1 VLQCVA
7 VCCSVLQCVASVFRE
22 SSSVLQCIAVRCS
35 ALQCVAVCCSVLQ
48 CVARVFRESN
58 SVLQCV
64 AVRCKCLSRIK
75 QCVAVRC
82 SVLQCVAVRCK
93 CLSRM
98 SVYCA
103 LEGPGT
109 TATCHLARSRNF
121 LKQWALWQFC
131 TLNFVA
137 SWLLRIFKRDQA
149 YLRAIQQF
157 ELSQKISSWI
167 AKFVANSFSSKKVP
181 LFTRTSRNKW
191 KGKQKCCWVL
201 MQKVE

>member
-1 VLQCVA
+1 MLQCVA
-7 VCCSVLQCVASVFRE
+7 MCCSVLQCVAE
-22 SSSVLQCIAVRCS
+22 RCS
-35 ALQCVAVCCSVLQ
+35 ALQVSFENQAVCC
-48 CVARVFRESN
+48 

-181 LFTRTSRNKW
+181 LFTRTWRKKW